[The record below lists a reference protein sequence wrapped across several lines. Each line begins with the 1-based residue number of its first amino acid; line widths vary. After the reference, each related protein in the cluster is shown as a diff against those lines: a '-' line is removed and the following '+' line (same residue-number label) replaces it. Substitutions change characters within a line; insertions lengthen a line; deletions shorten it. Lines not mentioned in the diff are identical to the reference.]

1 MEFRTPPHAN
11 SDRLSDRSDKVAQ
24 AKPAEHS
31 AQLNIDRR
39 CLASEICAGG
49 VYVPIRTA
57 YTMPNA
63 WLTQVSLG
71 AHVALNPTRHF
82 WVGGTARYLPD
93 FADKTRQW
101 GYCVNTG

>member
-1 MEFRTPPHAN
+1 
-11 SDRLSDRSDKVAQ
+11 
-24 AKPAEHS
+24 
-31 AQLNIDRR
+31 
-39 CLASEICAGG
+39 
-49 VYVPIRTA
+49 
-57 YTMPNA
+57 MPNA